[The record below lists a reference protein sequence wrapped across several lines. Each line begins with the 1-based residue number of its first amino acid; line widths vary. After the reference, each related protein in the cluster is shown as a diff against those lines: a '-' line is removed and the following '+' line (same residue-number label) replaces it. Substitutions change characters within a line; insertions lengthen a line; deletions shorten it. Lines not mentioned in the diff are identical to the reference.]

1 MSVSKVTRNFQVT
14 IPVSVRDALHVK
26 VGAFVDFVVQK
37 GQVIL
42 KPKTLIDEDQS
53 WFWSKEWQE
62 GEKEVEGLKKKDKAL
77 SFKNVQE
84 MKTHFEK

>member
-14 IPVSVRDALHVK
+14 IPAGVREALHIK

-42 KPKTLIDEDQS
+42 KPKTLIDEDQL
-53 WFWSKEWQE
+53 WFWTKEWQE
-62 GEKEVEGLKKKDKAL
+62 GEKEVEGSKKKEKSL
-77 SFKNVQE
+77 SFKNVQD